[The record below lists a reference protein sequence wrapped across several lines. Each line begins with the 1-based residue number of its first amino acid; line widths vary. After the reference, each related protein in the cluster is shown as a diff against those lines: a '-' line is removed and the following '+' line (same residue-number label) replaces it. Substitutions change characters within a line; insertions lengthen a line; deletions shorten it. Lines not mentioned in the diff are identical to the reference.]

1 MPRILNE
8 SLQSVPEGSHHPM
21 IRFLQKDN
29 RVVKIIFIVIIA
41 VAVVTMVITLVPG
54 IFADEATTSDNYATV
69 HSGGLFGR
77 YFGTTTAITTPEVQ
91 QVAERI
97 LQQKHYPD
105 MVLPYL
111 MPQAAQ
117 ALIQR
122 EVLLQEANR
131 LGLQVGDADLRR
143 ALQTGPFAQALFP
156 GGQFVGEDKY
166 ADFVQNYFHTSIQD
180 FESQVK
186 KEIEINRLESMVTGG
201 ITVSDQEVRDSYK
214 QQATKIKFDYA
225 VLNSEDLRKEINPTD
240 AELQAFFKQ
249 NAARY
254 KDAIPET
261 RKIAY
266 IPLNPGEVPAGAPP
280 VTDQQVQ
287 DYYQAHQ
294 KDYQVPEEVKVRHIL
309 IKVAPN
315 ADAKADAAAK
325 EKAEALL
332 KQIEGGAD
340 FAALAKANSD
350 DPGSKDAGGELG
362 MIQRGVTVPPFEQAA
377 FSQQPGQISDL
388 VKTQFGYHIIQTEE
402 KQTAHLKPLD
412 EVKAQILATLTRQQ
426 ESAQQAIYAQQLAAE
441 AGKTNLAQ
449 TAAAHHLQVVTT
461 DYVQQGAV
469 LNGLADG
476 SKLLT
481 QAFAAKP
488 GAAPQVVGTG
498 EGFAVFQVADSK
510 PAHAPS
516 FEEYKSHLVDDFREQ
531 QLPQLLARKTN
542 ELADKAKAEN
552 NLAQA
557 AKELGATVKTSEL
570 VARTAQ
576 VPDIGELSSTAPELF
591 DLSVGQFSKPINTG
605 HSGIVAKIDDKQEP
619 TADETAKNVDAT
631 REQLLAEKREQ
642 MFAVFVT
649 SLTDRYEKQGGI
661 RMNKRAQTALPQG
674 MQS

>member
-1 MPRILNE
+1 
-8 SLQSVPEGSHHPM
+8 M

-54 IFADEATTSDNYATV
+54 IFADTDTASDTYATV
-69 HSGGLFGR
+69 HSGGLLGR
-77 YFGTTTAITTPEVQ
+77 YFGTTTTITTPEVQ

-105 MVLPYL
+105 MVLPYI

-143 ALQTGPFAQALFP
+143 AMQTGPFSQAIFP
-156 GGQFVGEDKY
+156 GGQFIGEDKY
-166 ADFVQNYFHTSIQD
+166 ADFVSNYFHTSIQD

-186 KEIEINRLESMVTGG
+186 KEIEINRLQAMVTGG
-201 ITVSDQEVRDSYK
+201 ITVSDQDVRDAYR
-214 QQATKIKFDYA
+214 QQGTKIKFDYA
-225 VLNSEDLRKEINPTD
+225 VINAEDLRKQINPTD

-254 KDAIPET
+254 KDAVPET
-261 RKIAY
+261 RKLAY
-266 IPLNPGEVPAGAPP
+266 FALKPTDVPSGVAP
-280 VTDQQVQ
+280 VTNQQVDQ
-287 DYYQAHQ
+287 YYQQHQ
-294 KDYQVPEEVKVRHIL
+294 KDFQVPEEVKVRHIL
-309 IKVAPN
+309 IKVPTG
-315 ADAKADAAAK
+315 ADAKTDAAAK
-325 EKAEALL
+325 QKAEDLL
-332 KQIEGGAD
+332 KQIKAGGD
-340 FAALAKANSD
+340 FDALAKANSD
-350 DPGSKDAGGELG
+350 DPGSKEQGGELG
-362 MIQRGVTVPPFEQAA
+362 MIQRGVTVPAFEQAA
-377 FSQQPGQISDL
+377 FALQPGQISDL
-388 VKTQFGYHIIQTEE
+388 VKTQFGYHILNVEE
-402 KQTAHLKPLD
+402 KQTAHLKPLE
-412 EVKAQILATLTRQQ
+412 EVKGQILATLTRQQ
-426 ESAQQAIYAQQLAAE
+426 ESDQQASYAQQLATEAAKSGLAKTAE
-441 AGKTNLAQ
+441 
-449 TAAAHHLQVVTT
+449 AHHLQVVTT
-461 DYVQQGAV
+461 DYLQQNAV
-469 LNGLADG
+469 LPGLADG

-481 QAFAAKP
+481 QSFSAKA
-488 GAAPQVVGTG
+488 GSAPQVSGTG
-498 EGFAVFQVADSK
+498 DGFAVFQLEDVK
-510 PAHAPS
+510 PAHAPA

-542 ELADKAKAEN
+542 ELADKAHAEN

-570 VARTAQ
+570 VAHTGQ
-576 VPDIGELSSTAPELF
+576 VPDIGELATAAPDLF
-591 DLSVGQFSKPINTG
+591 DLKVDQFSKPINTG

-619 TADETAKNVDAT
+619 TPEETAKNLDAT
-631 REQLLAEKREQ
+631 REQLLSERREQ

-661 RMNKRAQTALPQG
+661 RMNKKAQTGLPQG

>member
-1 MPRILNE
+1 
-8 SLQSVPEGSHHPM
+8 M

-54 IFADEATTSDNYATV
+54 IFADEATSSDNYATV
-69 HSGGLFGR
+69 HSGGFMGR

-131 LGLQVGDADLRR
+131 LGLQVTDADLRR
-143 ALQTGPFAQALFP
+143 AMQTGPFAQALFP
-156 GGQFVGEDKY
+156 GGQFIGEDRY
-166 ADFVQNYFHTSIQD
+166 ADFVQNYFHTSVQD
-180 FESQVK
+180 FETQVK
-186 KEIEINRLESMVTGG
+186 KEIEINRLEAMVTGG
-201 ITVSDQEVRDSYK
+201 ITVSAQEVRDGYR
-214 QQATKIKFDYA
+214 QQGTKIKFDYA
-225 VLNSEDLRKEINPTD
+225 VLNAEDLRKQINPTE

-254 KDAIPET
+254 KDAIAET

-266 IPLNPGEVPAGAPP
+266 IALNQADIPNGAPP
-280 VTDQQVQ
+280 VTNQQVEQ
-287 DYYQAHQ
+287 YYQAHQ
-294 KDYQVPEEVKVRHIL
+294 KDFQVPEEVKVRHIL

-315 ADAKADAAAK
+315 ADPKTDAAAK
-325 EKAEALL
+325 QKAAELL
-332 KQIEGGAD
+332 NQIKAGAD

-350 DPGSKDAGGELG
+350 DPGSKEAGGELG
-362 MIQRGVTVPPFEQAA
+362 MIQRGVTVPAFESAA
-377 FSQQPGQISDL
+377 FSLQPGQISDV
-388 VKTQFGYHIIQTEE
+388 VKTQFGYHILKVEE

-412 EVKAQILATLTRQQ
+412 EVKAQIVATLTRQQ
-426 ESAQQAIYAQQLAAE
+426 EADQQAGYAQQLATEAAKSSLEKAAE
-441 AGKTNLAQ
+441 
-449 TAAAHHLQVVTT
+449 AHHLQVVTT
-461 DYVQQGAV
+461 DYVQQSAV
-469 LNGLADG
+469 LNGLPDG
-476 SKLLT
+476 AKLLSL
-481 QAFAAKP
+481 AFAAKP
-488 GAAPQVVGTG
+488 GAAPQVSDTG
-498 EGFAVFQVADSK
+498 GSFAVFQVEDIKA
-510 PAHAPS
+510 AHAPT

-542 ELADKAKAEN
+542 ELADKAHAEN

-557 AKELGATVKTSEL
+557 AKELGATVKTSDL

-576 VPDIGELSSTAPELF
+576 VPDIGELSTAAPDLF
-591 DLSVGQFSKPINTG
+591 DLTAGQVSKAINTG
-605 HSGIVAKIDDKQEP
+605 HSGIVAKIDQKQEP
-619 TADETAKNVDAT
+619 AADEIAKNFDTT
-631 REQLLAEKREQ
+631 REQLLSEKREQ

-661 RMNKRAQTALPQG
+661 RMNKKAQTPPTQG